1 MTDNKKYVS
10 HKASTSSGSLHQEIN
25 ERRLWIGN
33 LDIRVTE
40 YRLMKHLQSF
50 GKLEKF
56 DMLFHR
62 TGPLAGQPR
71 GYAFATYENK
81 ENAKRCMDKLN
92 ASKLGT
98 RVIVVKYAHSMSKEE
113 MEKSKVNLNIPVLI
127 GVKNDQDKKEVINR
141 MSKIQEI
148 EAKLAMMERSKEDLA
163 DTLLKKTCGSFK
175 S

>member
-1 MTDNKKYVS
+1 MADKDKKMTEGGP
-10 HKASTSSGSLHQEIN
+10 SSSQEETN

-40 YRLMKHLQSF
+40 FRLMKLLQSF

-71 GYAFATYENK
+71 GYAFVTYK
-81 ENAKRCMDKLN
+81 DKANAAKCMSKLN

-98 RVIVVKYAHSMSKEE
+98 RVIVVKYAHNMSKEE
-113 MEKSKVNLNIPVLI
+113 MEKSKVNLNLPVLI
-127 GVKNDQDKKEVINR
+127 GVKKDEQDKRELKNR

-148 EAKLAMMERSKEDLA
+148 EAKLKMMEKSKEDLA
-163 DTLLKKTCGSFK
+163 DTLLKKTCSSYK